1 MCKLRNRLSGTENAS
16 ERRSGAARAAS
27 GRRRPDGTGLPRR
40 FARAHTAGI
49 AENGVRN
56 RYNHAFRAPVT
67 CYRANYRLPGAFRR
81 PALSANRKHSMFIQR
96 LSTYARRIALIAL
109 LQFAAIATASA
120 FPAAASAPGASGT
133 DASVPAISLNDA
145 VAQLKQMQ
153 AEQDRI
159 KQQTS
164 TASNSKELDALGDA
178 TQELST
184 DVAKLQSELVPQ
196 RAQVQ
201 AQLDVLGP
209 APAEGAAPETPA
221 VAKQRATLTARKTQL
236 DAALKQAA
244 DQKTNLA
251 NLTEQFAKLHRGL
264 LKNQLAFRSGGI
276 FSAQFWL
283 PLFHLPPDDVQRLED
298 FNDELRDM
306 LRSSWVPGQ
315 RPITALLLI
324 ASFAMWLGGRRLIE
338 RGLAWICLNRLPP
351 TRLRRSALALSTA
364 LSTFLATAFAVQI
377 LYLAVARHYE
387 LTPALTDLWD
397 QFAKLAATCALIAG
411 LGRALLCTK
420 HPSWRLPAL
429 ADPVALAMKPF
440 PGILAALLLMSGTL
454 ESINRIVDTSLSVT
468 LFGRGIVSLV
478 VALTVGA
485 SLLRSNRARSVLAAA
500 GEAPEQRST
509 LAGLIHA
516 GVTLAIV
523 VSLIAL
529 LIGYV
534 TVARF
539 ITYELVWFEI
549 VLCATYILIQLTRDA
564 SESLF
569 SASLSTG
576 QQIKNLFA
584 LEDRHLD
591 QARTVLSGFGTSLLM
606 LIAAIALLTGGFGTT
621 PGDLLDSAVAMI
633 GSQRLQSL
641 NIMPDRILNA
651 VIGFAIGFYL
661 LRSLRRWLDGE
672 FMPALGMDTG
682 MRVSLITL
690 FTNVGYVLL
699 VLMTLGLLG
708 VRWNNLAWIV
718 SALSVGIG
726 FGLQEIV
733 KNFVSGL
740 ILLTERP
747 VKVGDM
753 ISIAGVEGDIRRI
766 NVRATEIQLSD
777 RSTVIVP
784 NSQLISQNLR
794 NVTMGNSTQGVA
806 TLVLTFPLNTD
817 PEQVRDLLLDAYR
830 THEAILEKPAP
841 SVTFS
846 QLAPDGITLSV
857 TGYVSSPRIA
867 SSTKSDLLFEILK
880 QLRAAGITLSSPQ
893 MLVVQNMPAVEK

>member
-1 MCKLRNRLSGTENAS
+1 MS
-16 ERRSGAARAAS
+16 
-27 GRRRPDGTGLPRR
+27 
-40 FARAHTAGI
+40 
-49 AENGVRN
+49 
-56 RYNHAFRAPVT
+56 
-67 CYRANYRLPGAFRR
+67 
-81 PALSANRKHSMFIQR
+81 IQR

-120 FPAAASAPGASGT
+120 FPAAASAPVASGVG
-133 DASVPAISLNDA
+133 AAAPAISLPDA
-145 VAQLKQMQ
+145 IAQLKQMQ
-153 AEQDRI
+153 AELDRI

-164 TASNSKELDALGDA
+164 TASNSKELDALDDSA
-178 TQELST
+178 QELST
-184 DVAKLQSELVPQ
+184 DVAKLQSDLTPQ

-209 APAEGAAPETPA
+209 APAEGAAPEAPA
-221 VAKQRATLTARKTQL
+221 VAKQRAALDARKTQI

-244 DQKTNLA
+244 DQKTSLT
-251 NLTEQFAKLHRGL
+251 NLTEQFAKLHRSL
-264 LKNQLAFRSGGI
+264 LKNQLAFRSGSI

-283 PLFHLPPDDVQRLED
+283 PLFHLSPDDRQRLED
-298 FNDELRDM
+298 FDDELFDM

-315 RPITALLLI
+315 RAITTVLLI
-324 ASFAMWLGGRRLIE
+324 AAFAAWLGGRRLIE
-338 RGLAWICLNRLPP
+338 RGLAWIALNRLPP

-364 LSTFLATAFAVQI
+364 LSTFLATAIAIQI

-387 LTPALTDLWD
+387 LTPSLTDLWD

-440 PGILAALLLMSGTL
+440 PSILAGLLLVSGTL

-485 SLLRSNRARSVLAAA
+485 SLLRANRARSALAAA

-523 VSLIAL
+523 ASLIAL
-529 LIGYV
+529 LIGYI

-569 SASLSTG
+569 SSSLSTG
-576 QQIKNLFA
+576 QQIKHLFA

-606 LIAAIALLTGGFGTT
+606 LIAAIALVTGGFGTT

-753 ISIAGVEGDIRRI
+753 VSIAGVEGDIRRI

-784 NSQLISQNLR
+784 NSQLISQNVR

-830 THEAILEKPAP
+830 EHQAILDKPAP

-867 SSTKSDLLFEILK
+867 SSTKSDLLFQILK

-893 MLVVQNMPAVEK
+893 MLVVQNMPTEEK

>member
-1 MCKLRNRLSGTENAS
+1 MS
-16 ERRSGAARAAS
+16 
-27 GRRRPDGTGLPRR
+27 
-40 FARAHTAGI
+40 
-49 AENGVRN
+49 
-56 RYNHAFRAPVT
+56 
-67 CYRANYRLPGAFRR
+67 
-81 PALSANRKHSMFIQR
+81 IQR

-120 FPAAASAPGASGT
+120 FPAAASAPVASGVG
-133 DASVPAISLNDA
+133 AAAPAISLPDA
-145 VAQLKQMQ
+145 IAQLKQMQ
-153 AEQDRI
+153 AELDRI

-164 TASNSKELDALGDA
+164 TASNSKELDALDDSA
-178 TQELST
+178 QELST
-184 DVAKLQSELVPQ
+184 DVAKLQSDLTPQ

-209 APAEGAAPETPA
+209 APAEGAAPEAPA
-221 VAKQRATLTARKTQL
+221 VAKQRAALDARKTQI

-244 DQKTNLA
+244 DQKTSLA
-251 NLTEQFAKLHRGL
+251 NLTEQFAKLHRSL
-264 LKNQLAFRSGGI
+264 LKNQLAFRSGSI

-283 PLFHLPPDDVQRLED
+283 PLFHLSPDDRQRLED
-298 FNDELRDM
+298 FDDELFDM

-315 RPITALLLI
+315 RAITTVLLI
-324 ASFAMWLGGRRLIE
+324 AAFAAWLGGRRLIE
-338 RGLAWICLNRLPP
+338 RGLAWIALNRLPP

-364 LSTFLATAFAVQI
+364 LSTFLATAIAIQI

-387 LTPALTDLWD
+387 LTPSLTDLWD

-440 PGILAALLLMSGTL
+440 PSILAGLLLVSGTL

-485 SLLRSNRARSVLAAA
+485 SLLRANRARSALAAA

-523 VSLIAL
+523 ASLIAL
-529 LIGYV
+529 LIGYI

-569 SASLSTG
+569 SSSLSTG
-576 QQIKNLFA
+576 QQIKHLFA

-606 LIAAIALLTGGFGTT
+606 LIAAIALVTGGFGTT

-753 ISIAGVEGDIRRI
+753 VSIAGVEGDIRRI

-784 NSQLISQNLR
+784 NSQLISQNVR

-830 THEAILEKPAP
+830 EHPAILDKPAP

-867 SSTKSDLLFEILK
+867 SSTKSDLLFQILK

-893 MLVVQNMPAVEK
+893 MLVVQNMPANEK

>member
-1 MCKLRNRLSGTENAS
+1 MS
-16 ERRSGAARAAS
+16 
-27 GRRRPDGTGLPRR
+27 
-40 FARAHTAGI
+40 
-49 AENGVRN
+49 
-56 RYNHAFRAPVT
+56 
-67 CYRANYRLPGAFRR
+67 
-81 PALSANRKHSMFIQR
+81 IQR

-120 FPAAASAPGASGT
+120 FPAAASAPVASGVG
-133 DASVPAISLNDA
+133 AAAPAISLPDA
-145 VAQLKQMQ
+145 IAQLKQMQ
-153 AEQDRI
+153 AELDRI

-164 TASNSKELDALGDA
+164 TASNSKELDALDDSA
-178 TQELST
+178 QELST
-184 DVAKLQSELVPQ
+184 DVAKLQSDLTPQ

-209 APAEGAAPETPA
+209 APAEGAAPEAPA
-221 VAKQRATLTARKTQL
+221 VAKQRAALDARKTQI

-244 DQKTNLA
+244 DQKTSLA
-251 NLTEQFAKLHRGL
+251 NLTEQFAKLHRSL
-264 LKNQLAFRSGGI
+264 LKNQLAFRSGSI

-283 PLFHLPPDDVQRLED
+283 PLFHLSPDDRQRLED
-298 FNDELRDM
+298 FDDELFDM

-315 RPITALLLI
+315 RAITTVLLI
-324 ASFAMWLGGRRLIE
+324 AAFAAWLGGRRLIE
-338 RGLAWICLNRLPP
+338 RGLAWIALNRLPP

-364 LSTFLATAFAVQI
+364 LSTFLATAIAIQI

-387 LTPALTDLWD
+387 LTPSLTDLWD

-440 PGILAALLLMSGTL
+440 PSILAGLLLVSGTL

-485 SLLRSNRARSVLAAA
+485 SLLRANRARSALAAA

-523 VSLIAL
+523 ASLIAL
-529 LIGYV
+529 LIGYI

-569 SASLSTG
+569 SSSLSTG
-576 QQIKNLFA
+576 QQIKHLFA

-606 LIAAIALLTGGFGTT
+606 LIAAIALVTGGFGTT

-651 VIGFAIGFYL
+651 VIGFAIGLYL

-753 ISIAGVEGDIRRI
+753 VSIAGVEGDIRRI

-784 NSQLISQNLR
+784 NSQLISQNVR

-830 THEAILEKPAP
+830 EHPAILDKPAP

-893 MLVVQNMPAVEK
+893 MLVVQNMPANDGPTPHES

>member
-1 MCKLRNRLSGTENAS
+1 MS
-16 ERRSGAARAAS
+16 
-27 GRRRPDGTGLPRR
+27 
-40 FARAHTAGI
+40 
-49 AENGVRN
+49 
-56 RYNHAFRAPVT
+56 
-67 CYRANYRLPGAFRR
+67 
-81 PALSANRKHSMFIQR
+81 IQR
-96 LSTYARRIALIAL
+96 LSTYARRIALFAL
-109 LQFAAIATASA
+109 LQFAALATASA
-120 FPAAASAPGASGT
+120 FPGAASAPSASGVG
-133 DASVPAISLNDA
+133 VPVPTISLSDA

-153 AEQDRI
+153 VQQDRI

-164 TASNSKELDALGDA
+164 NATNSKELDGLGEA
-178 TQELST
+178 TQELSA
-184 DVAKLQSELVPQ
+184 DVEKLQSELAPQ
-196 RAQVQ
+196 RTQIQ

-209 APAEGAAPETPA
+209 PPAPGASPETPA
-221 VAKQRATLTARKTQL
+221 VAQQRATLNARKMQIE
-236 DAALKQAA
+236 AALKQAA
-244 DQKTNLA
+244 DQKANLA
-251 NLTEQFAKLHRGL
+251 NLNDQFAKLHRSL
-264 LKNQLAFRSGGI
+264 LRNQLAFRSGSI
-276 FSAQFWL
+276 FGAQFWL
-283 PLFHLPPDDVQRLED
+283 PLFHLSPDDVQRLED

-306 LRSSWVPGQ
+306 LRSSWTPGQ
-315 RPITALLLI
+315 RAITTLLLI
-324 ASFAMWLGGRRLIE
+324 AALAVWLGGRRLLE
-338 RGLAWICLNRLPP
+338 RGLAWFCLNRLPP
-351 TRLRRSALALSTA
+351 TRLRRSALALATAFST
-364 LSTFLATAFAVQI
+364 LLATAVAVQV
-377 LYLAVARHYE
+377 LYLALARHYE
-387 LTPALTDLWD
+387 LTPSMSDLWD
-397 QFAKLAATCALIAG
+397 QFAKLAVTCALIAG

-429 ADPVALAMKPF
+429 ADPVALAMRPF
-440 PGILAALLLMSGTL
+440 PGVLAALLLMSGTL

-485 SLLRSNRARSVLAAA
+485 SILRANRVRTALAAS
-500 GEAPEQRST
+500 GEAPEERST

-523 VSLIAL
+523 VSLVAL
-529 LIGYV
+529 LIGYI

-549 VLCATYILIQLTRDA
+549 VLCSVYILTQLTRDA

-569 SASLSTG
+569 SANLSSG
-576 QQIKNLFA
+576 KQIKHLFA
-584 LEDRHLD
+584 LDDRHLE
-591 QARTVLSGFGTSLLM
+591 QAHTVVSGLGTSLLM
-606 LIAAIALLTGGFGTT
+606 LVAAIALLTGGFGTT
-621 PGDLLDSAVAMI
+621 PSDLLDSAIAMI
-633 GSQRLQSL
+633 GGQRLQSL

-661 LRSLRRWLDGE
+661 LRSVRRWLDNE
-672 FMPALGMDTG
+672 FMPALGMDAG
-682 MRVSLITL
+682 MRVSLVTL

-708 VRWNNLAWIV
+708 VRWSNLAWIV

-753 ISIAGVEGDIRRI
+753 VSIAGVEGDIRRI

-784 NSQLISQNLR
+784 NSQLISQNVR

-806 TLVLTFPLNTD
+806 TLMLTFPLNTD

-830 THEAILEKPAP
+830 EHPAILDKPAP

-857 TGYVSSPRIA
+857 TGYVASPRIA
-867 SSTKSDLLFEILK
+867 ASTKSDLLFEILK
-880 QLRAAGITLSSPQ
+880 QLRAAQITLSTPQ
-893 MLVVQNMPAVEK
+893 MLVVQNMPALEGAARQEPEPEANIRAHTGRSA

>member
-1 MCKLRNRLSGTENAS
+1 MSI
-16 ERRSGAARAAS
+16 
-27 GRRRPDGTGLPRR
+27 P
-40 FARAHTAGI
+40 
-49 AENGVRN
+49 
-56 RYNHAFRAPVT
+56 
-67 CYRANYRLPGAFRR
+67 
-81 PALSANRKHSMFIQR
+81 R

-109 LQFAAIATASA
+109 LQFAAIATAAA
-120 FPAAASAPGASGT
+120 FPAAASAPGASGVGVPVPT
-133 DASVPAISLNDA
+133 ISVNDA
-145 VAQLKQMQ
+145 LAQLKQMQ
-153 AEQDRI
+153 LQQDRI

-164 TASNSKELDALGDA
+164 TATNSKELDELGDA
-178 TQELST
+178 TQELSA
-184 DVAKLQSELVPQ
+184 DVDKLQSELAPQ
-196 RAQVQ
+196 RTQVQ

-209 APAEGAAPETPA
+209 APAPGASPETPA
-221 VAKQRATLTARKTQL
+221 VAQQRATLNARKTQI

-244 DQKTNLA
+244 DQKANLA
-251 NLTEQFAKLHRGL
+251 NLADQFAKLHRSL
-264 LKNQLAFRSGGI
+264 LRNQLAFRSGSI
-276 FSAQFWL
+276 FGAQFWL
-283 PLFHLPPDDVQRLED
+283 PLFHLAPEDVKRLD
-298 FNDELRDM
+298 AFDAELRDM
-306 LRSSWVPGQ
+306 LRSSWTPGQ
-315 RPITALLLI
+315 RAITSLLVL
-324 ASFAMWLGGRRLIE
+324 AAFAAWLGGRRVVE
-338 RGLAWICLNRLPP
+338 RGLAWVCLNRLPAS
-351 TRLRRSALALSTA
+351 RLRRSALALATA
-364 LSTFLATAFAVQI
+364 LSTLLATAVAVQI
-377 LYLAVARHYE
+377 LYLALARHYE
-387 LTPALTDLWD
+387 LTPAMSDLWD
-397 QFAKLAATCALIAG
+397 AFAKLAVTCALIAG
-411 LGRALLCTK
+411 LGRALLCTR

-429 ADPVALAMKPF
+429 ADSVALAMKPF
-440 PGILAALLLMSGTL
+440 PGVLAALLLVSGAL
-454 ESINRIVDTSLSVT
+454 ESINRIADTSLSVT
-468 LFGRGIVSLV
+468 LLGRGIVSLV

-485 SLLRSNRARSVLAAA
+485 SLLRANRVRSALAAA

-523 VSLIAL
+523 ASLGAL
-529 LIGYV
+529 LIGYI

-549 VLCATYILIQLTRDA
+549 VLCSVYILIQLTRDA

-569 SASLSTG
+569 SANLSTG
-576 QQIKNLFA
+576 KQIKHLFA
-584 LEDRHLD
+584 LDDRHLE
-591 QARTVLSGFGTSLLM
+591 QAHTVVSGLGTSLLM
-606 LIAAIALLTGGFGTT
+606 LVAAIALVTGGFGTT

-633 GSQRLQSL
+633 GGERLQRL
-641 NIMPDRILNA
+641 NIMPDRIMNA

-661 LRSLRRWLDGE
+661 LRSVRRWLDNE
-672 FMPALGMDTG
+672 FMPALGMDAG
-682 MRVSLITL
+682 MRVSLVTL

-708 VRWNNLAWIV
+708 VKWSNLAWIV

-753 ISIAGVEGDIRRI
+753 VSIAGVEGDIRRI

-784 NSQLISQNLR
+784 NSQLISQNVR

-806 TLVLTFPLNTD
+806 TLMLTFPLNTD

-830 THEAILEKPAP
+830 EHPAILDKPAP

-846 QLAPDGITLSV
+846 QLTADGITLSV
-857 TGYVSSPRIA
+857 TGYVASPRIA

-880 QLRAAGITLSSPQ
+880 QLRAAKITLSTPQ
-893 MLVVQNMPAVEK
+893 VLVVQNMPTSDGAAPHE

>member
-1 MCKLRNRLSGTENAS
+1 
-16 ERRSGAARAAS
+16 
-27 GRRRPDGTGLPRR
+27 
-40 FARAHTAGI
+40 
-49 AENGVRN
+49 
-56 RYNHAFRAPVT
+56 
-67 CYRANYRLPGAFRR
+67 
-81 PALSANRKHSMFIQR
+81 MF
-96 LSTYARRIALIAL
+96 AL
-109 LQFAAIATASA
+109 LQFAALATASA
-120 FPAAASAPGASGT
+120 FPGAASAPSASGVG
-133 DASVPAISLNDA
+133 VPVPTISLSDA

-153 AEQDRI
+153 VQQDRI

-164 TASNSKELDALGDA
+164 NATNSKELDGLGEA
-178 TQELST
+178 TQELSA
-184 DVAKLQSELVPQ
+184 DVEKLQSELAPQ
-196 RAQVQ
+196 RTQIQ

-209 APAEGAAPETPA
+209 PPAPGASPETPA
-221 VAKQRATLTARKTQL
+221 VAQQRATLNARKTQIE
-236 DAALKQAA
+236 AALKQAA
-244 DQKTNLA
+244 DQKANLA
-251 NLTEQFAKLHRGL
+251 NLNDQFAKLHRSL
-264 LKNQLAFRSGGI
+264 LRNQLAFRSGSI
-276 FSAQFWL
+276 FGAQFWL
-283 PLFHLPPDDVQRLED
+283 PLFHLSPDDVQRLDD

-306 LRSSWVPGQ
+306 LRSSWTPGQ
-315 RPITALLLI
+315 RAITTLLLI
-324 ASFAMWLGGRRLIE
+324 AALAVWLGGRRLVE
-338 RGLAWICLNRLPP
+338 RGLAWFCLNRLPP
-351 TRLRRSALALSTA
+351 TRLRRSALALATAFST
-364 LSTFLATAFAVQI
+364 LLATAVAVQV
-377 LYLAVARHYE
+377 LYLALARHYE
-387 LTPALTDLWD
+387 LTPSMSDLWD
-397 QFAKLAATCALIAG
+397 QFAKLAVTCALIAG

-429 ADPVALAMKPF
+429 ADPVALAMRPF
-440 PGILAALLLMSGTL
+440 PGVLAALLLMSGTL

-468 LFGRGIVSLV
+468 LLGRGIVSLV

-485 SLLRSNRARSVLAAA
+485 SILRANRVRTALAAS
-500 GEAPEQRST
+500 GEAPEERST

-523 VSLIAL
+523 VSLVAL
-529 LIGYV
+529 LIGYI

-549 VLCATYILIQLTRDA
+549 VLCSVYILTQLTRDA

-569 SASLSTG
+569 SANLSSG
-576 QQIKNLFA
+576 KQIKHLFA
-584 LEDRHLD
+584 LDDRHLE
-591 QARTVLSGFGTSLLM
+591 QAHTVVSGLGTSLLM
-606 LIAAIALLTGGFGTT
+606 LVAAIALVTGGFGTT
-621 PGDLLDSAVAMI
+621 PSDLLDSAIAMI
-633 GSQRLQSL
+633 GGQRLQSL

-661 LRSLRRWLDGE
+661 LRSVRRWLDNE
-672 FMPALGMDTG
+672 FMPALGMDAG
-682 MRVSLITL
+682 MRVSLVTL

-708 VRWNNLAWIV
+708 VRWSNLAWIV

-753 ISIAGVEGDIRRI
+753 VSIAGVEGDIRRI

-784 NSQLISQNLR
+784 NSQLISQNVR

-806 TLVLTFPLNTD
+806 TLTLTFPLNTD
-817 PEQVRDLLLDAYR
+817 PVQVRDLLLDAYR
-830 THEAILEKPAP
+830 EHPAILDKPAP

-857 TGYVSSPRIA
+857 TGYVASPRIA
-867 SSTKSDLLFEILK
+867 ASTKSDLLFEILK
-880 QLRAAGITLSSPQ
+880 QLRAAQITLSTPQ
-893 MLVVQNMPAVEK
+893 MLVVQNMPALESATQQEPEANPRLHAGRSS

>member
-1 MCKLRNRLSGTENAS
+1 MS
-16 ERRSGAARAAS
+16 
-27 GRRRPDGTGLPRR
+27 
-40 FARAHTAGI
+40 
-49 AENGVRN
+49 
-56 RYNHAFRAPVT
+56 
-67 CYRANYRLPGAFRR
+67 
-81 PALSANRKHSMFIQR
+81 IQR

-120 FPAAASAPGASGT
+120 FPAAASAPVASGVG
-133 DASVPAISLNDA
+133 AAAPAISLPDA
-145 VAQLKQMQ
+145 IAQLKQMQ
-153 AEQDRI
+153 AELDRI

-164 TASNSKELDALGDA
+164 TASNSKELDALDDSA
-178 TQELST
+178 QELST
-184 DVAKLQSELVPQ
+184 DVAKLQSDLTPQ

-209 APAEGAAPETPA
+209 APAEGAAPEAPA
-221 VAKQRATLTARKTQL
+221 VAKQRAALDARKTQI

-244 DQKTNLA
+244 DQKTSLT
-251 NLTEQFAKLHRGL
+251 NLTEQFAKLHRSL
-264 LKNQLAFRSGGI
+264 LKNQLAFRSGSI

-283 PLFHLPPDDVQRLED
+283 PLFHLSPDDRQRLED
-298 FNDELRDM
+298 FDDELFDM

-315 RPITALLLI
+315 RAITTVLLI
-324 ASFAMWLGGRRLIE
+324 AAFAAWLGGRRLIE
-338 RGLAWICLNRLPP
+338 RGLAWIALNRLPP

-364 LSTFLATAFAVQI
+364 LSTFLATAIAIQI

-387 LTPALTDLWD
+387 LTPSLTDLWD

-440 PGILAALLLMSGTL
+440 LSILAGLLLVSGTL

-485 SLLRSNRARSVLAAA
+485 SLLRANRARSALAAA

-523 VSLIAL
+523 ASLIAL
-529 LIGYV
+529 LIGYI

-569 SASLSTG
+569 SSSLSTG
-576 QQIKNLFA
+576 QQIKHLFA

-606 LIAAIALLTGGFGTT
+606 LIAAIALVTGGFGTT

-753 ISIAGVEGDIRRI
+753 VSIAGVEGDIRRI

-784 NSQLISQNLR
+784 NSQLISQNVR

-830 THEAILEKPAP
+830 EHPAILDKPAP

-893 MLVVQNMPAVEK
+893 MLVVQNMPANDGPTPHES

>member
-1 MCKLRNRLSGTENAS
+1 
-16 ERRSGAARAAS
+16 
-27 GRRRPDGTGLPRR
+27 
-40 FARAHTAGI
+40 
-49 AENGVRN
+49 
-56 RYNHAFRAPVT
+56 
-67 CYRANYRLPGAFRR
+67 
-81 PALSANRKHSMFIQR
+81 MFIQR
-96 LSTYARRIALIAL
+96 LSTCARRIVLFAL
-109 LQFAAIATASA
+109 LQFAAIATVSA
-120 FPAAASAPGASGT
+120 FPVAASAPTASG
-133 DASVPAISLNDA
+133 VPVPTISLNDA
-145 VAQLKQMQ
+145 IAQLKQMQ
-153 AEQDRI
+153 VQQDRI

-164 TASNSKELDALGDA
+164 NASNSKELDGLDDA
-178 TQELST
+178 TQELSA
-184 DVAKLQSELVPQ
+184 DVEKLHGELAPQ
-196 RAQVQ
+196 RTQIQ

-209 APAEGAAPETPA
+209 PPAPGASPETPA
-221 VAKQRATLTARKTQL
+221 VAQQRATLNARKAQIE
-236 DAALKQAA
+236 AALKQTA
-244 DQKTNLA
+244 DQKANLA
-251 NLTEQFAKLHRGL
+251 NLNDQFAKLHRSL
-264 LKNQLAFRSGGI
+264 LRNQLAFRSGSIVG
-276 FSAQFWL
+276 AQFWL
-283 PLFHLPPDDVQRLED
+283 PLFHLAPDDVQRLQD
-298 FNDELRDM
+298 FNDELHDM
-306 LRSSWVPGQ
+306 LRSSWTPGQ
-315 RPITALLLI
+315 RTLTTLLLI
-324 ASFAMWLGGRRLIE
+324 AALAVWLGGRRVVE

-364 LSTFLATAFAVQI
+364 LSTLLATAVAVQV
-377 LYLAVARHYE
+377 LYLALARHYE
-387 LTPALTDLWD
+387 LTPSMTDLWD
-397 QFAKLAATCALIAG
+397 QFAKLAVTCALIAG

-420 HPSWRLPAL
+420 QPSWRLPAL

-440 PGILAALLLMSGTL
+440 PGVLAALLLMSGTL

-478 VALTVGA
+478 VTLTVGA
-485 SLLRSNRARSVLAAA
+485 SLLRANRVRSALAAS
-500 GEAPEQRST
+500 GEAPEDRST

-523 VSLIAL
+523 TSLVAL
-529 LIGYV
+529 LIGYI

-549 VLCATYILIQLTRDA
+549 VLCSVYILTQLTRDA

-569 SASLSTG
+569 SASLSSG
-576 QQIKNLFA
+576 KQIKNLFA
-584 LEDRHLD
+584 LDDRHLD
-591 QARTVLSGFGTSLLM
+591 QAHTVVSGLGTSLLM
-606 LIAAIALLTGGFGTT
+606 LVAAIALLTGGFGTT
-621 PGDLLDSAVAMI
+621 PSDLLDSAVAMI
-633 GSQRLQSL
+633 GGQRLQSL
-641 NIMPDRILNA
+641 NIMPDRIMNA

-661 LRSLRRWLDGE
+661 LRSVRRWLDNE
-672 FMPALGMDTG
+672 FMPALGMDAG
-682 MRVSLITL
+682 MRVSLVTL

-753 ISIAGVEGDIRRI
+753 ISISGVEGDIRRI

-806 TLVLTFPLNTD
+806 TLMLTFPLNTD

-830 THEAILEKPAP
+830 EHPAILDKPAP

-846 QLAPDGITLSV
+846 QLTPDGITLSV
-857 TGYVSSPRIA
+857 TGYVASPRIA

-880 QLRAAGITLSSPQ
+880 QLRAAQITLSSPQ
-893 MLVVQNMPAVEK
+893 MLVVQNMPAVDA

>member
-1 MCKLRNRLSGTENAS
+1 MS
-16 ERRSGAARAAS
+16 
-27 GRRRPDGTGLPRR
+27 
-40 FARAHTAGI
+40 
-49 AENGVRN
+49 
-56 RYNHAFRAPVT
+56 
-67 CYRANYRLPGAFRR
+67 
-81 PALSANRKHSMFIQR
+81 IQR
-96 LSTYARRIALIAL
+96 LSTYARRIALFAL

-120 FPAAASAPGASGT
+120 FPTAASAPGASGVG
-133 DASVPAISLNDA
+133 APVPGISLGEA

-153 AEQDRI
+153 VQQDRI

-164 TASNSKELDALGDA
+164 NATNSKELDELAEA
-178 TQELST
+178 TQELSA
-184 DVAKLQSELVPQ
+184 DVDKLQSQLAPQ
-196 RAQVQ
+196 RTQVQ

-209 APAEGAAPETPA
+209 PPAPGASPETPA
-221 VAKQRATLTARKTQL
+221 VEQQRATLNARKAQI

-251 NLTEQFAKLHRGL
+251 NLNDQFSKLHRSL
-264 LKNQLAFRSGGI
+264 LKNQLAFRSGSI
-276 FSAQFWL
+276 FGAQFWM
-283 PLFHLPPDDVQRLED
+283 PLFHLSPDDVQRLDD

-306 LRSSWVPGQ
+306 LRSSWTPGQ
-315 RPITALLLI
+315 RALTTLLMI
-324 ASFAMWLGGRRLIE
+324 AAFAVWLGGRRIVE
-338 RGLAWICLNRLPP
+338 RGLAWFCLNRLPP
-351 TRLRRSALALSTA
+351 TRLRRSALALATAFST
-364 LSTFLATAFAVQI
+364 LLATAVAVQI
-377 LYLAVARHYE
+377 LYLALARHAE
-387 LTPALTDLWD
+387 LTSSMTDLWD
-397 QFAKLAATCALIAG
+397 QFAKLAVTCALIAG

-440 PGILAALLLMSGTL
+440 PGVLAALLLMSGTL

-485 SLLRSNRARSVLAAA
+485 SILRANRVRSALAAS
-500 GEAPEQRST
+500 GESPEDRST

-523 VSLIAL
+523 VSLGAL
-529 LIGYV
+529 LIGYI

-549 VLCATYILIQLTRDA
+549 VLCSVYIMTQLTRDA

-569 SASLSTG
+569 SANLSTG
-576 QQIKNLFA
+576 KQIKHLFA
-584 LEDRHLD
+584 LDDRHLD
-591 QARTVLSGFGTSLLM
+591 QAHTVVSGLGTSLLM
-606 LIAAIALLTGGFGTT
+606 LVAAIALLTGGFGTT
-621 PGDLLDSAVAMI
+621 PSDLLDSALAMI
-633 GSQRLQSL
+633 GGQRLQSL
-641 NIMPDRILNA
+641 NIMPDRIMNA

-661 LRSLRRWLDGE
+661 LRSVRRWLDGE
-672 FMPALGMDTG
+672 FMPALGMDAG

-708 VRWNNLAWIV
+708 VRWSNLAWIV

-753 ISIAGVEGDIRRI
+753 VSIAGVEGDIRRI

-784 NSQLISQNLR
+784 NSQLISQNVR

-806 TLVLTFPLNTD
+806 TLMLTFPLNTD

-830 THEAILEKPAP
+830 EHPAILEKPAP

-857 TGYVSSPRIA
+857 TGYVASPRIA

-880 QLRAAGITLSSPQ
+880 QLRAAQITLSTPQ
-893 MLVVQNMPAVEK
+893 MLVVQNMPASDGATRHE

>member
-1 MCKLRNRLSGTENAS
+1 MS
-16 ERRSGAARAAS
+16 
-27 GRRRPDGTGLPRR
+27 
-40 FARAHTAGI
+40 
-49 AENGVRN
+49 
-56 RYNHAFRAPVT
+56 
-67 CYRANYRLPGAFRR
+67 
-81 PALSANRKHSMFIQR
+81 IQR
-96 LSTYARRIALIAL
+96 LSTYARRIALFAL
-109 LQFAAIATASA
+109 LQFAALATASA
-120 FPAAASAPGASGT
+120 FPGAASAPSASGVG
-133 DASVPAISLNDA
+133 VPVPTISLSDA

-153 AEQDRI
+153 VQQDRI

-164 TASNSKELDALGDA
+164 NATNSKELDGLGEA
-178 TQELST
+178 TQELSA
-184 DVAKLQSELVPQ
+184 DVEKLQSELAPQ
-196 RAQVQ
+196 RTQIQ

-209 APAEGAAPETPA
+209 PPAPGASPETPA
-221 VAKQRATLTARKTQL
+221 VAQQRATLNARKMQIE
-236 DAALKQAA
+236 AALKQAA
-244 DQKTNLA
+244 DQKANLA
-251 NLTEQFAKLHRGL
+251 NLNDQFAKLHRSL
-264 LKNQLAFRSGGI
+264 LRNQLAFRSGSI
-276 FSAQFWL
+276 FGAQFWL
-283 PLFHLPPDDVQRLED
+283 PLFHLSPDDVQRLED

-306 LRSSWVPGQ
+306 LRSSWTPGQ
-315 RPITALLLI
+315 RAITTLLLI
-324 ASFAMWLGGRRLIE
+324 AALAVWLGGRRLLE
-338 RGLAWICLNRLPP
+338 RGLAWFCLNRLPP
-351 TRLRRSALALSTA
+351 TRLRRSALALATAFST
-364 LSTFLATAFAVQI
+364 LLATAVAVQV
-377 LYLAVARHYE
+377 LYLALARHYE
-387 LTPALTDLWD
+387 LTPSMSDLWD
-397 QFAKLAATCALIAG
+397 QFAKLAVTCALIAG

-429 ADPVALAMKPF
+429 ADPVALAMRPF
-440 PGILAALLLMSGTL
+440 PGVLAALLLMSGTL

-485 SLLRSNRARSVLAAA
+485 SILRANRVRTALAAS
-500 GEAPEQRST
+500 GEAPEERST

-523 VSLIAL
+523 VSLVAL
-529 LIGYV
+529 LIGYI

-549 VLCATYILIQLTRDA
+549 VLCSVYILTQLTRDA

-569 SASLSTG
+569 SANLSSG
-576 QQIKNLFA
+576 KQIKHLFA
-584 LEDRHLD
+584 LDDRHLE
-591 QARTVLSGFGTSLLM
+591 QAHTVVSGLGTSLLM
-606 LIAAIALLTGGFGTT
+606 LVAAIALVTGGFGTT
-621 PGDLLDSAVAMI
+621 PSDLLDSAIAMI
-633 GSQRLQSL
+633 GGQRLQSL

-661 LRSLRRWLDGE
+661 LRSVRRWLDNE
-672 FMPALGMDTG
+672 FMPALGMDAG
-682 MRVSLITL
+682 MRVSLVTL

-708 VRWNNLAWIV
+708 VRWSNLAWIV

-753 ISIAGVEGDIRRI
+753 VSIAGVEGDIRRI

-784 NSQLISQNLR
+784 NSQLISQNVR

-806 TLVLTFPLNTD
+806 TLMLTFPLNTD

-830 THEAILEKPAP
+830 EHPAILDKPAP

-857 TGYVSSPRIA
+857 TGYVASPRIA
-867 SSTKSDLLFEILK
+867 ASTKSDLLFEILK
-880 QLRAAGITLSSPQ
+880 QLRAAQITLSTPQ
-893 MLVVQNMPAVEK
+893 MLVVQNMPALEGATRQEPEPEANIRAHTGRSA

>member
-1 MCKLRNRLSGTENAS
+1 MS
-16 ERRSGAARAAS
+16 
-27 GRRRPDGTGLPRR
+27 
-40 FARAHTAGI
+40 
-49 AENGVRN
+49 
-56 RYNHAFRAPVT
+56 
-67 CYRANYRLPGAFRR
+67 
-81 PALSANRKHSMFIQR
+81 IQR

-120 FPAAASAPGASGT
+120 FPAAASAPVASGVG
-133 DASVPAISLNDA
+133 AAAPAISLPDA
-145 VAQLKQMQ
+145 IAQLKQMQ
-153 AEQDRI
+153 AELDRI

-164 TASNSKELDALGDA
+164 TASNSKELDALDDSA
-178 TQELST
+178 QELST
-184 DVAKLQSELVPQ
+184 DVAKLQSDLTPQ

-209 APAEGAAPETPA
+209 APAEGAAPEAPA
-221 VAKQRATLTARKTQL
+221 VAKQRAALDARKTQI

-244 DQKTNLA
+244 DQKTSLT
-251 NLTEQFAKLHRGL
+251 NLTEQFAKLHRSL
-264 LKNQLAFRSGGI
+264 LKNQLAFRSGSI

-283 PLFHLPPDDVQRLED
+283 PLFHLSPDDRQRLED
-298 FNDELRDM
+298 FDDELFDM
-306 LRSSWVPGQ
+306 LRSSWAPGQ
-315 RPITALLLI
+315 RAITTVLLI
-324 ASFAMWLGGRRLIE
+324 AAFAAWLGGRRLIE
-338 RGLAWICLNRLPP
+338 RGLAWIALNRLPP

-364 LSTFLATAFAVQI
+364 LSTFLATAIAIQI

-387 LTPALTDLWD
+387 LTPSLTDLWD

-440 PGILAALLLMSGTL
+440 PSILAGLLLVSGTL

-485 SLLRSNRARSVLAAA
+485 SLLRANRARSALAAA

-523 VSLIAL
+523 ASLIAL
-529 LIGYV
+529 LIGYI

-569 SASLSTG
+569 SSSLSTG
-576 QQIKNLFA
+576 QQIKHLFA

-606 LIAAIALLTGGFGTT
+606 LIAAIALVTGGFGTT

-651 VIGFAIGFYL
+651 VIGFAIGLYL

-753 ISIAGVEGDIRRI
+753 VSIAGVEGDIRRI

-784 NSQLISQNLR
+784 NSQLISQNVR

-830 THEAILEKPAP
+830 EHPAILDKPAP

-893 MLVVQNMPAVEK
+893 MLVVQNMPTEEK

>member
-1 MCKLRNRLSGTENAS
+1 MS
-16 ERRSGAARAAS
+16 
-27 GRRRPDGTGLPRR
+27 
-40 FARAHTAGI
+40 
-49 AENGVRN
+49 
-56 RYNHAFRAPVT
+56 
-67 CYRANYRLPGAFRR
+67 
-81 PALSANRKHSMFIQR
+81 IQR
-96 LSTYARRIALIAL
+96 LSTYARRIALFAL
-109 LQFAAIATASA
+109 LQFAALATASA
-120 FPAAASAPGASGT
+120 FPGAASAPSASGVG
-133 DASVPAISLNDA
+133 VPVPTISLSDA

-153 AEQDRI
+153 VQQDRI

-164 TASNSKELDALGDA
+164 NATNSKELDGLGEA
-178 TQELST
+178 TQELSA
-184 DVAKLQSELVPQ
+184 DVEKLQSELAPQ
-196 RAQVQ
+196 RTQIQ

-209 APAEGAAPETPA
+209 PPAPGASPETPA
-221 VAKQRATLTARKTQL
+221 VAQQRATLNARKTQIE
-236 DAALKQAA
+236 AALKQAA
-244 DQKTNLA
+244 DQKANLA
-251 NLTEQFAKLHRGL
+251 NLNDQFAKLHRSL
-264 LKNQLAFRSGGI
+264 LRNQLAFRSGSI
-276 FSAQFWL
+276 FGAQFWL
-283 PLFHLPPDDVQRLED
+283 PLFHLSPDDVQRLED

-306 LRSSWVPGQ
+306 LRSSWTPGQ
-315 RPITALLLI
+315 RAITTLLLI
-324 ASFAMWLGGRRLIE
+324 AALAVWLGGRRLVE
-338 RGLAWICLNRLPP
+338 RGLAWFCLNRLPP
-351 TRLRRSALALSTA
+351 TRLRRSALALATAFST
-364 LSTFLATAFAVQI
+364 LLATAVAVQV
-377 LYLAVARHYE
+377 LYLALARHYE
-387 LTPALTDLWD
+387 LTPSMSDLWD
-397 QFAKLAATCALIAG
+397 QFAKLAVTCALIAG

-429 ADPVALAMKPF
+429 ADPVALAMRPF
-440 PGILAALLLMSGTL
+440 PGVLAALLLMSGTL

-468 LFGRGIVSLV
+468 LLGRGIVSLV

-485 SLLRSNRARSVLAAA
+485 SILRANRVRTALAAS
-500 GEAPEQRST
+500 GEAPEERST

-523 VSLIAL
+523 VSLVAL
-529 LIGYV
+529 LIGYI

-549 VLCATYILIQLTRDA
+549 VLCSVYILTQLTRDA

-569 SASLSTG
+569 SANLSSG
-576 QQIKNLFA
+576 KQIKHLFA
-584 LEDRHLD
+584 LDDRHLE
-591 QARTVLSGFGTSLLM
+591 QAHTVVSGLGTSLLM
-606 LIAAIALLTGGFGTT
+606 LVAAIALVTGGFGTT
-621 PGDLLDSAVAMI
+621 PSDLLDSAIAMI
-633 GSQRLQSL
+633 GGQRLQSL

-661 LRSLRRWLDGE
+661 LRSVRRWLDSE
-672 FMPALGMDTG
+672 FMPALGMDAG
-682 MRVSLITL
+682 MRVSLVTL

-708 VRWNNLAWIV
+708 VRWSNLAWIV

-753 ISIAGVEGDIRRI
+753 VSIAGVEGDIRRI

-784 NSQLISQNLR
+784 NSQLISQNVR

-806 TLVLTFPLNTD
+806 TLMLTFPLNTD

-830 THEAILEKPAP
+830 EHPAILDKPAP

-857 TGYVSSPRIA
+857 TGYVASPRIA
-867 SSTKSDLLFEILK
+867 ASTKSDLLFEILK
-880 QLRAAGITLSSPQ
+880 QLRAAQITLSTPQ
-893 MLVVQNMPAVEK
+893 MLVVQNMPALEK

>member
-1 MCKLRNRLSGTENAS
+1 MS
-16 ERRSGAARAAS
+16 
-27 GRRRPDGTGLPRR
+27 
-40 FARAHTAGI
+40 
-49 AENGVRN
+49 
-56 RYNHAFRAPVT
+56 
-67 CYRANYRLPGAFRR
+67 
-81 PALSANRKHSMFIQR
+81 IQR

-120 FPAAASAPGASGT
+120 FPAAAAA
-133 DASVPAISLNDA
+133 PAISLPDA
-145 VAQLKQMQ
+145 IAQLKQMQ
-153 AEQDRI
+153 AELDRI

-164 TASNSKELDALGDA
+164 TASNSKELDALDDSA
-178 TQELST
+178 QELST
-184 DVAKLQSELVPQ
+184 DVAKLQSDLTPQ

-209 APAEGAAPETPA
+209 APAEGAAPEAPA
-221 VAKQRATLTARKTQL
+221 VAKQRAALDARKTQI

-244 DQKTNLA
+244 DQKTSLT
-251 NLTEQFAKLHRGL
+251 NLTEQFAKLHRSL
-264 LKNQLAFRSGGI
+264 LKNQLAFRSGSI

-283 PLFHLPPDDVQRLED
+283 PLFHLSPDDRQRLED
-298 FNDELRDM
+298 FDDELFDM

-315 RPITALLLI
+315 RAITTVLLI
-324 ASFAMWLGGRRLIE
+324 AAFAAWLGGRRLIE
-338 RGLAWICLNRLPP
+338 RGLAWIALNRLPP

-364 LSTFLATAFAVQI
+364 LSTFLATAIAIQI

-387 LTPALTDLWD
+387 LTPSLTDLWD

-440 PGILAALLLMSGTL
+440 PSILAGLLLVSGTL

-485 SLLRSNRARSVLAAA
+485 SLLRANRARSALAAA

-523 VSLIAL
+523 ASLIAL
-529 LIGYV
+529 LIGYI

-569 SASLSTG
+569 SSSLSTG
-576 QQIKNLFA
+576 QQIKHLFA

-606 LIAAIALLTGGFGTT
+606 LIAAIALVTGGFGTT

-753 ISIAGVEGDIRRI
+753 VSIAGVEGDIRRI

-784 NSQLISQNLR
+784 NSQLISQNVR

-830 THEAILEKPAP
+830 EHPAILDKPAP

-893 MLVVQNMPAVEK
+893 MLVVQNMPAEEK

>member
-1 MCKLRNRLSGTENAS
+1 MS
-16 ERRSGAARAAS
+16 
-27 GRRRPDGTGLPRR
+27 
-40 FARAHTAGI
+40 
-49 AENGVRN
+49 
-56 RYNHAFRAPVT
+56 
-67 CYRANYRLPGAFRR
+67 
-81 PALSANRKHSMFIQR
+81 IQR

-120 FPAAASAPGASGT
+120 FPAAASAPVASGVG
-133 DASVPAISLNDA
+133 AAAPAISLPDA
-145 VAQLKQMQ
+145 IAQLKQMQ
-153 AEQDRI
+153 AELDRI

-164 TASNSKELDALGDA
+164 TASNSKELDALDDSA
-178 TQELST
+178 QELST
-184 DVAKLQSELVPQ
+184 DVAKLQSDLTPQ

-209 APAEGAAPETPA
+209 APAEGAAPEAPA
-221 VAKQRATLTARKTQL
+221 VAKQRAALDARKTQI

-244 DQKTNLA
+244 DQKTSLT
-251 NLTEQFAKLHRGL
+251 NLTEQFAKLHRSL
-264 LKNQLAFRSGGI
+264 LKNQLAFRSGSI

-283 PLFHLPPDDVQRLED
+283 PLFHLSPDDRQRLED
-298 FNDELRDM
+298 FDDELFDM

-315 RPITALLLI
+315 RAITTVLLI
-324 ASFAMWLGGRRLIE
+324 AAFAAWLGGRRLIE
-338 RGLAWICLNRLPP
+338 RGLAWIALNRLPP

-364 LSTFLATAFAVQI
+364 LSTFLATAIAIQI

-387 LTPALTDLWD
+387 LTPSLTDLWD

-440 PGILAALLLMSGTL
+440 PSILAGLLLVSGTL

-485 SLLRSNRARSVLAAA
+485 SLLRANRARSALAAA

-523 VSLIAL
+523 ASLIAL
-529 LIGYV
+529 LIGYI

-569 SASLSTG
+569 SSSLSTG
-576 QQIKNLFA
+576 QQIKHLFA

-606 LIAAIALLTGGFGTT
+606 LIAAIALVTGGFGTT

-753 ISIAGVEGDIRRI
+753 VSIAGVEGDIRRI

-784 NSQLISQNLR
+784 NSQLISQNVR

-830 THEAILEKPAP
+830 EHPAILDKPAP

-867 SSTKSDLLFEILK
+867 SSTKSDLLFQILK

-893 MLVVQNMPAVEK
+893 MLVVQNMPANDGPTPHES

>member
-1 MCKLRNRLSGTENAS
+1 MSI
-16 ERRSGAARAAS
+16 
-27 GRRRPDGTGLPRR
+27 P
-40 FARAHTAGI
+40 
-49 AENGVRN
+49 
-56 RYNHAFRAPVT
+56 
-67 CYRANYRLPGAFRR
+67 
-81 PALSANRKHSMFIQR
+81 R

-109 LQFAAIATASA
+109 LQFAAIATAAA
-120 FPAAASAPGASGT
+120 FPAAASAPGASGVGVPVPT
-133 DASVPAISLNDA
+133 ISVNDA
-145 VAQLKQMQ
+145 LAQLKQMQ
-153 AEQDRI
+153 LQQDRI

-164 TASNSKELDALGDA
+164 TATNSKELDELGDA
-178 TQELST
+178 TQELSA
-184 DVAKLQSELVPQ
+184 DVDKLQSELAPQ
-196 RAQVQ
+196 RTQVQ

-209 APAEGAAPETPA
+209 PPAPGASPETPA
-221 VAKQRATLTARKTQL
+221 VAQQRATLNARKTQI

-244 DQKTNLA
+244 DQKANLA
-251 NLTEQFAKLHRGL
+251 NLADQFAKLHRSL
-264 LKNQLAFRSGGI
+264 LRNQLAFRSGSI
-276 FSAQFWL
+276 FGAQFWL
-283 PLFHLPPDDVQRLED
+283 PLFHLAPEDVKRLD
-298 FNDELRDM
+298 AFDAELRDM
-306 LRSSWVPGQ
+306 LRSSWTPGQ
-315 RPITALLLI
+315 RAITTLLVL
-324 ASFAMWLGGRRLIE
+324 AAFAAWVGGRRVVE
-338 RGLAWICLNRLPP
+338 RGLAWVCLNRLPA
-351 TRLRRSALALSTA
+351 TRLRRSALALATA
-364 LSTFLATAFAVQI
+364 LSTLLATAVAVQI
-377 LYLAVARHYE
+377 LYLALARHYE
-387 LTPALTDLWD
+387 LTPAMSDLWD
-397 QFAKLAATCALIAG
+397 AFAKLAVTCALIAG
-411 LGRALLCTK
+411 LGRALLCTR

-429 ADPVALAMKPF
+429 ADSVALAMKPF
-440 PGILAALLLMSGTL
+440 PGVLAALLLVSGAL
-454 ESINRIVDTSLSVT
+454 ESINRIADTSLSVT
-468 LFGRGIVSLV
+468 LLGRGIVSLV

-485 SLLRSNRARSVLAAA
+485 SLLRANRVRSALAAA

-523 VSLIAL
+523 ASLGAL
-529 LIGYV
+529 LIGYI

-549 VLCATYILIQLTRDA
+549 VLCSVYILIQLTRDA

-569 SASLSTG
+569 SANLSTG
-576 QQIKNLFA
+576 KQIKHLFA
-584 LEDRHLD
+584 LDDRHLE
-591 QARTVLSGFGTSLLM
+591 QAHTVVSGLGTSLLM
-606 LIAAIALLTGGFGTT
+606 LVAAIALVTGGFGTT

-633 GSQRLQSL
+633 GGERLQRL
-641 NIMPDRILNA
+641 NIMPDRIMNA

-661 LRSLRRWLDGE
+661 LRSVRRWLDNE
-672 FMPALGMDTG
+672 FMPALGMDAG
-682 MRVSLITL
+682 MRVSLVTL

-708 VRWNNLAWIV
+708 VKWSNLAWIV

-753 ISIAGVEGDIRRI
+753 VSIAGVEGDIRRI

-784 NSQLISQNLR
+784 NSQLISQNVR

-806 TLVLTFPLNTD
+806 TLMLTFPLNTD

-830 THEAILEKPAP
+830 EHPAILDKPAP

-846 QLAPDGITLSV
+846 QLTADGITLSV
-857 TGYVSSPRIA
+857 TGYVASPRIA

-880 QLRAAGITLSSPQ
+880 QLRAAKITLSTPQ
-893 MLVVQNMPAVEK
+893 VLVVQNMPTSDGAAPHE

>member
-1 MCKLRNRLSGTENAS
+1 MS
-16 ERRSGAARAAS
+16 
-27 GRRRPDGTGLPRR
+27 
-40 FARAHTAGI
+40 
-49 AENGVRN
+49 
-56 RYNHAFRAPVT
+56 
-67 CYRANYRLPGAFRR
+67 
-81 PALSANRKHSMFIQR
+81 IQR
-96 LSTYARRIALIAL
+96 LSTYARRIALFAL

-120 FPAAASAPGASGT
+120 FPTAASAPGASGVG
-133 DASVPAISLNDA
+133 VPVPTISLGDA

-153 AEQDRI
+153 VQQDRI

-164 TASNSKELDALGDA
+164 NATNSKELDELGDA
-178 TQELST
+178 TQELSA
-184 DVAKLQSELVPQ
+184 DVDKLQSQLAPQ
-196 RAQVQ
+196 RTQVQ

-209 APAEGAAPETPA
+209 PPAPGASPETPA
-221 VAKQRATLTARKTQL
+221 VAQQRAALNARKAQI

-251 NLTEQFAKLHRGL
+251 NLNDQFSKLHRSL
-264 LKNQLAFRSGGI
+264 LKNQLAFRSGSI
-276 FSAQFWL
+276 FGAQFWL
-283 PLFHLPPDDVQRLED
+283 PLFHLSPDDVQRLDD

-306 LRSSWVPGQ
+306 LRSSWTPGQ
-315 RPITALLLI
+315 RALTTLLVI
-324 ASFAMWLGGRRLIE
+324 AALAAWLGGRRIVE
-338 RGLAWICLNRLPP
+338 RGLAWFCLNRLPP
-351 TRLRRSALALSTA
+351 TRLRRSALALATAFST
-364 LSTFLATAFAVQI
+364 LLATAVAVQI
-377 LYLAVARHYE
+377 LYLALARHAE
-387 LTPALTDLWD
+387 LTSSMTDLWD
-397 QFAKLAATCALIAG
+397 QFAKLAVTCALIAG

-440 PGILAALLLMSGTL
+440 PGVLAALLLMSGTL

-485 SLLRSNRARSVLAAA
+485 SILRANRVRSALAAS
-500 GEAPEQRST
+500 GEAPEDRST

-523 VSLIAL
+523 VSLGAL
-529 LIGYV
+529 LIGYI

-549 VLCATYILIQLTRDA
+549 VLCSVYIMTQLTRDA

-569 SASLSTG
+569 SSNLSTG
-576 QQIKNLFA
+576 KQIKHLFA
-584 LEDRHLD
+584 LDDRHLD
-591 QARTVLSGFGTSLLM
+591 QAHTVVSGLGTSLLM
-606 LIAAIALLTGGFGTT
+606 LVAAIALLTGGFGTT
-621 PGDLLDSAVAMI
+621 PSDLLDSAVAMI
-633 GSQRLQSL
+633 GGQRLQSL
-641 NIMPDRILNA
+641 NIMPDRIMNA

-661 LRSLRRWLDGE
+661 LRSVRRWLDSE
-672 FMPALGMDTG
+672 FMPALGMDAG

-708 VRWNNLAWIV
+708 VRWSNLAWIV

-753 ISIAGVEGDIRRI
+753 VSIAGVEGDIRRI

-784 NSQLISQNLR
+784 NSQLISQNVR

-806 TLVLTFPLNTD
+806 TLMLTFPLNTD

-830 THEAILEKPAP
+830 EHPAILDKPAP

-857 TGYVSSPRIA
+857 TGYVASPRIA
-867 SSTKSDLLFEILK
+867 SATKSDLLFEILK
-880 QLRAAGITLSSPQ
+880 QLRASQITLSTPQ
-893 MLVVQNMPAVEK
+893 MLVVQNMPAVDGSTRHE

>member
-1 MCKLRNRLSGTENAS
+1 M
-16 ERRSGAARAAS
+16 
-27 GRRRPDGTGLPRR
+27 
-40 FARAHTAGI
+40 
-49 AENGVRN
+49 
-56 RYNHAFRAPVT
+56 
-67 CYRANYRLPGAFRR
+67 
-81 PALSANRKHSMFIQR
+81 SMQR

-120 FPAAASAPGASGT
+120 FPSPASAPGASGVGVP
-133 DASVPAISLNDA
+133 VPAISLSDA
-145 VAQLKQMQ
+145 LAQLKQMQ
-153 AEQDRI
+153 VQQDRI

-164 TASNSKELDALGDA
+164 TATNSKELDELGDA
-178 TQELST
+178 TQELSA
-184 DVAKLQSELVPQ
+184 DVDKLQSQLVPQ
-196 RAQVQ
+196 RTQVQ

-209 APAEGAAPETPA
+209 PPAPGASPETPA
-221 VAKQRATLTARKTQL
+221 VAQQRAALNARKAQI
-236 DAALKQAA
+236 DAALKQVA
-244 DQKTNLA
+244 DQKTNLS
-251 NLTEQFAKLHRGL
+251 NLNDQFAKLHRSL
-264 LKNQLAFRSGGI
+264 LRNQLAFRSGSI
-276 FSAQFWL
+276 FGAQFWL
-283 PLFHLPPDDVQRLED
+283 PLFHLSPDDVRRLED

-306 LRSSWVPGQ
+306 LRSSWTPGQ
-315 RPITALLLI
+315 RAITTLLLI
-324 ASFAMWLGGRRLIE
+324 AALAAWLGGRRIVE
-338 RGLAWICLNRLPP
+338 RGLAWVCLNRLPP

-364 LSTFLATAFAVQI
+364 LATLLATAVAVQI
-377 LYLAVARHYE
+377 LYLALARHYE
-387 LTPALTDLWD
+387 LTPSMTDLWD
-397 QFAKLAATCALIAG
+397 QFAKLAVTCALIAG

-440 PGILAALLLMSGTL
+440 PGVLAALLLISGTI

-485 SLLRSNRARSVLAAA
+485 SILRANRVRSALAAS
-500 GEAPEQRST
+500 GEAPEDRST

-516 GVTLAIV
+516 GVTVAIV
-523 VSLIAL
+523 VSLVAL
-529 LIGYV
+529 LIGYI

-549 VLCATYILIQLTRDA
+549 VLCSVYILTQLTRDA

-569 SASLSTG
+569 SVNLSTG
-576 QQIKNLFA
+576 KQIKHLFA
-584 LEDRHLD
+584 LDDRHLD
-591 QARTVLSGFGTSLLM
+591 QAHTVVSGLGTSLLM
-606 LIAAIALLTGGFGTT
+606 LVAAIALLTGGFGTT
-621 PGDLLDSAVAMI
+621 PSDLLDSAVAMV
-633 GSQRLQSL
+633 GGQRLQSL
-641 NIMPDRILNA
+641 NIMPDRIMNA

-661 LRSLRRWLDGE
+661 LRSVRRWLDGE
-672 FMPALGMDTG
+672 FMPALGMDAG

-708 VRWNNLAWIV
+708 VKWSNLAWIV

-753 ISIAGVEGDIRRI
+753 VSIAGVEGDIRRI

-784 NSQLISQNLR
+784 NSQLISQNVR

-806 TLVLTFPLNTD
+806 TLMLTFPLNTD

-830 THEAILEKPAP
+830 EHPAILDKPAP

-880 QLRAAGITLSSPQ
+880 QLRAAKITLSTPQ
-893 MLVVQNMPAVEK
+893 MLVVQNMPSGDGAPRQES

>member
-1 MCKLRNRLSGTENAS
+1 MS
-16 ERRSGAARAAS
+16 
-27 GRRRPDGTGLPRR
+27 
-40 FARAHTAGI
+40 
-49 AENGVRN
+49 
-56 RYNHAFRAPVT
+56 
-67 CYRANYRLPGAFRR
+67 
-81 PALSANRKHSMFIQR
+81 IQR

-120 FPAAASAPGASGT
+120 FPAAASAPVASGVG
-133 DASVPAISLNDA
+133 AAAPAISLPDA
-145 VAQLKQMQ
+145 IAQLKQMQ
-153 AEQDRI
+153 AELDRI

-164 TASNSKELDALGDA
+164 TASNSKELDALDDSA
-178 TQELST
+178 QELST
-184 DVAKLQSELVPQ
+184 DVAKLQSDLTPQ

-209 APAEGAAPETPA
+209 APAEGAAPEAPA
-221 VAKQRATLTARKTQL
+221 VAKQRAALDARKTQI

-244 DQKTNLA
+244 DQKTSLA
-251 NLTEQFAKLHRGL
+251 NLTEQFAKLHRSL
-264 LKNQLAFRSGGI
+264 LKNQLAFRSGSI

-283 PLFHLPPDDVQRLED
+283 PLFHLSPDDRQRLED
-298 FNDELRDM
+298 FDDELFDM

-315 RPITALLLI
+315 RAITTVLLI
-324 ASFAMWLGGRRLIE
+324 AAFAAWLGGRRLIE
-338 RGLAWICLNRLPP
+338 RGLAWIALNRLPP

-364 LSTFLATAFAVQI
+364 LSTFLATAIAIQI

-387 LTPALTDLWD
+387 LTPSLTDLWD

-440 PGILAALLLMSGTL
+440 PSILAGLLLVSGTL
-454 ESINRIVDTSLSVT
+454 ESINRIVDTSPSVT

-485 SLLRSNRARSVLAAA
+485 SLLRANRARSALAAA

-523 VSLIAL
+523 ASLIAL
-529 LIGYV
+529 LIGYI

-569 SASLSTG
+569 SSSLSTG
-576 QQIKNLFA
+576 QQIKHLFA

-606 LIAAIALLTGGFGTT
+606 LIAAIALVTGGFGTT

-641 NIMPDRILNA
+641 NIMPDRIMNA

-753 ISIAGVEGDIRRI
+753 VSIAGVEGDIRRI

-784 NSQLISQNLR
+784 NSQLISQNVR

-830 THEAILEKPAP
+830 EHPAILDKPAP

-893 MLVVQNMPAVEK
+893 MLVVQNMPANEGPTPHES

>member
-1 MCKLRNRLSGTENAS
+1 MS
-16 ERRSGAARAAS
+16 
-27 GRRRPDGTGLPRR
+27 
-40 FARAHTAGI
+40 
-49 AENGVRN
+49 
-56 RYNHAFRAPVT
+56 
-67 CYRANYRLPGAFRR
+67 
-81 PALSANRKHSMFIQR
+81 IQR

-120 FPAAASAPGASGT
+120 FPAAASAPVASGVG
-133 DASVPAISLNDA
+133 AAAPAISLPDA
-145 VAQLKQMQ
+145 IAQLKQMQ
-153 AEQDRI
+153 AELDRI

-164 TASNSKELDALGDA
+164 TASNSKELDALDDSA
-178 TQELST
+178 QELST
-184 DVAKLQSELVPQ
+184 DVAKLQSDLTPQ

-209 APAEGAAPETPA
+209 APAEGAAPEAPA
-221 VAKQRATLTARKTQL
+221 VAKQRAALDARKTQI

-244 DQKTNLA
+244 DQKTSLA
-251 NLTEQFAKLHRGL
+251 NLTEQFAKLHRSL
-264 LKNQLAFRSGGI
+264 LKNQLAFRSGSI

-283 PLFHLPPDDVQRLED
+283 PLFHLSPDDRQRLED
-298 FNDELRDM
+298 FDDELFDM

-315 RPITALLLI
+315 RAITTVLLI
-324 ASFAMWLGGRRLIE
+324 AAFAAWLGGRRLIE
-338 RGLAWICLNRLPP
+338 RGLAWIALNRLPP

-364 LSTFLATAFAVQI
+364 LSTFLATAIAIQI

-387 LTPALTDLWD
+387 LTPSLTDLWD

-440 PGILAALLLMSGTL
+440 PSILAGLLLVSGTL
-454 ESINRIVDTSLSVT
+454 ESINRIVDISLSVT

-485 SLLRSNRARSVLAAA
+485 SLLRANRARSALAAA

-523 VSLIAL
+523 ASLIAL
-529 LIGYV
+529 LIGYI

-569 SASLSTG
+569 SSSLSTG
-576 QQIKNLFA
+576 QQIKHLFA

-606 LIAAIALLTGGFGTT
+606 LIAAIALVTGGFGTT

-753 ISIAGVEGDIRRI
+753 VSIAGVEGDIRRI

-784 NSQLISQNLR
+784 NSQLISQNVR

-830 THEAILEKPAP
+830 EHPAILDKPAP

-893 MLVVQNMPAVEK
+893 MLVVQNMPTEEK

>member
-1 MCKLRNRLSGTENAS
+1 MS
-16 ERRSGAARAAS
+16 
-27 GRRRPDGTGLPRR
+27 
-40 FARAHTAGI
+40 
-49 AENGVRN
+49 
-56 RYNHAFRAPVT
+56 
-67 CYRANYRLPGAFRR
+67 
-81 PALSANRKHSMFIQR
+81 IQR
-96 LSTYARRIALIAL
+96 LSTYARRIALFAL
-109 LQFAAIATASA
+109 LQFAAIATTSA
-120 FPAAASAPGASGT
+120 FPAAASAPGASGVG
-133 DASVPAISLNDA
+133 APVPTISLSDA

-153 AEQDRI
+153 VQQDRI

-164 TASNSKELDALGDA
+164 NAINRKELDGLGDA
-178 TQELST
+178 TQELSA
-184 DVAKLQSELVPQ
+184 DVEKLQSELAPQ
-196 RAQVQ
+196 RTQIQ

-209 APAEGAAPETPA
+209 PPAPGASPETPA
-221 VAKQRATLTARKTQL
+221 VAQQRATLNARKTQIE
-236 DAALKQAA
+236 AALKQAA

-251 NLTEQFAKLHRGL
+251 NLNDQFAKLHRGL
-264 LKNQLAFRSGGI
+264 LRNQLAFRSGSI
-276 FSAQFWL
+276 FGAQFWL
-283 PLFHLPPDDVQRLED
+283 PLFHLSPDDVQRLED

-306 LRSSWVPGQ
+306 LRSSWTPGQ
-315 RPITALLLI
+315 RAITTLLLI
-324 ASFAMWLGGRRLIE
+324 AALAVWLGGRRVVE
-338 RGLAWICLNRLPP
+338 RGLAWVCLNRLPP
-351 TRLRRSALALSTA
+351 TRLRRSALALVTA
-364 LSTFLATAFAVQI
+364 FATLLATAVAVQI
-377 LYLAVARHYE
+377 LYLALARHFE
-387 LTPALTDLWD
+387 LTPSMTDLWD
-397 QFAKLAATCALIAG
+397 QFAKLAVTCALIAG
-411 LGRALLCTK
+411 LGRALLCTR

-440 PGILAALLLMSGTL
+440 PGVLAALLLLSGTL

-478 VALTVGA
+478 VVLTVGA
-485 SLLRSNRARSVLAAA
+485 SILRANRVRAAIA
-500 GEAPEQRST
+500 ASGEAPEHRST

-523 VSLIAL
+523 VSLVAL
-529 LIGYV
+529 LIGYI

-549 VLCATYILIQLTRDA
+549 VLCSVYILTQLTRDA

-576 QQIKNLFA
+576 KQIKHLFA
-584 LEDRHLD
+584 LDDRHLD
-591 QARTVLSGFGTSLLM
+591 QAHTVVSGLGTSLLM
-606 LIAAIALLTGGFGTT
+606 LVAAIALLTGGFGTT
-621 PGDLLDSAVAMI
+621 PSDLLDSAVAMI
-633 GSQRLQSL
+633 GGQRLQNL
-641 NIMPDRILNA
+641 NIMPDRIMNA
-651 VIGFAIGFYL
+651 AIGFAIGFYL
-661 LRSLRRWLDGE
+661 LRSVRRWLDNE
-672 FMPALGMDTG
+672 FMPALGMDAG

-690 FTNVGYVLL
+690 FTNVGYVLV

-708 VRWNNLAWIV
+708 VKWSNLAWIV

-753 ISIAGVEGDIRRI
+753 VSIAGVEGDIRRI

-784 NSQLISQNLR
+784 NSQLISQNVR

-806 TLVLTFPLNTD
+806 TLMLTFPLNTD

-830 THEAILEKPAP
+830 EHTAILDKPAP

-846 QLAPDGITLSV
+846 QLTPDGITLSV
-857 TGYVSSPRIA
+857 TGYVASPRIA

-880 QLRAAGITLSSPQ
+880 QLRAAKITLSTPQ
-893 MLVVQNMPAVEK
+893 MLVVQNMPASDGATRHEP

>member
-1 MCKLRNRLSGTENAS
+1 M
-16 ERRSGAARAAS
+16 
-27 GRRRPDGTGLPRR
+27 
-40 FARAHTAGI
+40 
-49 AENGVRN
+49 
-56 RYNHAFRAPVT
+56 
-67 CYRANYRLPGAFRR
+67 
-81 PALSANRKHSMFIQR
+81 QR

-120 FPAAASAPGASGT
+120 FPSPASAPGASGVGVP
-133 DASVPAISLNDA
+133 VPAISLSDA
-145 VAQLKQMQ
+145 LAQLKHMQ
-153 AEQDRI
+153 VQQDRI

-164 TASNSKELDALGDA
+164 TATNSKELDELGDA
-178 TQELST
+178 TQELSA
-184 DVAKLQSELVPQ
+184 DVDKLQSQLVPQ
-196 RAQVQ
+196 RTQVQ

-209 APAEGAAPETPA
+209 PPAPGASPETPA
-221 VAKQRATLTARKTQL
+221 VAQQRAALNARKAQI
-236 DAALKQAA
+236 DAALKQVA
-244 DQKTNLA
+244 DQKTNLS
-251 NLTEQFAKLHRGL
+251 NLNDQFAKLHRSL
-264 LKNQLAFRSGGI
+264 LRNQLAFRSGSI
-276 FSAQFWL
+276 FGAQFWL
-283 PLFHLPPDDVQRLED
+283 PLFHLSPDDVRRLED

-306 LRSSWVPGQ
+306 LRSSWTPGQ
-315 RPITALLLI
+315 RAITTLLLI
-324 ASFAMWLGGRRLIE
+324 AALAAWLGGRRIVE
-338 RGLAWICLNRLPP
+338 RGLAWVCLNRLPP

-364 LSTFLATAFAVQI
+364 LATLLATAVAVQI
-377 LYLAVARHYE
+377 LYLALARHYE
-387 LTPALTDLWD
+387 LTPSMTDLWD
-397 QFAKLAATCALIAG
+397 QFAKLAVTCALIAG

-440 PGILAALLLMSGTL
+440 PGVLAALLLISGTI

-485 SLLRSNRARSVLAAA
+485 SILRANRVRSALAAS
-500 GEAPEQRST
+500 GEAPEDRST

-516 GVTLAIV
+516 GVTVAIV
-523 VSLIAL
+523 VSLVAL
-529 LIGYV
+529 LVGYI

-549 VLCATYILIQLTRDA
+549 VLCSVYILTQLTRDA

-569 SASLSTG
+569 SVNLSTG
-576 QQIKNLFA
+576 KQIKHLFA
-584 LEDRHLD
+584 LDDRHLD
-591 QARTVLSGFGTSLLM
+591 QAHTVVSGLGTSLLM
-606 LIAAIALLTGGFGTT
+606 LVAAIALLTGGFGTT
-621 PGDLLDSAVAMI
+621 PSDLLDSAVAMV
-633 GSQRLQSL
+633 GGQRLQSL
-641 NIMPDRILNA
+641 NIMPDRIMNA

-661 LRSLRRWLDGE
+661 LRSVRRWLDGE
-672 FMPALGMDTG
+672 FMPALGMDAG

-708 VRWNNLAWIV
+708 VKWSNLAWIV

-753 ISIAGVEGDIRRI
+753 VSIAGVEGDIRRI

-784 NSQLISQNLR
+784 NSQLISQNVR

-806 TLVLTFPLNTD
+806 TLMLTFPLNTD

-830 THEAILEKPAP
+830 EHPAILDKPAP

-880 QLRAAGITLSSPQ
+880 QLRAAKITLSTPQ
-893 MLVVQNMPAVEK
+893 MLVVQNMPSGDGAPRQES

>member
-1 MCKLRNRLSGTENAS
+1 MS
-16 ERRSGAARAAS
+16 
-27 GRRRPDGTGLPRR
+27 
-40 FARAHTAGI
+40 
-49 AENGVRN
+49 
-56 RYNHAFRAPVT
+56 
-67 CYRANYRLPGAFRR
+67 
-81 PALSANRKHSMFIQR
+81 IQR

-120 FPAAASAPGASGT
+120 FPAAASAPVASGVGAT
-133 DASVPAISLNDA
+133 APAISLPDA
-145 VAQLKQMQ
+145 IAQLKQMQ
-153 AEQDRI
+153 AELDRI

-164 TASNSKELDALGDA
+164 TASNSKELDALDDSA
-178 TQELST
+178 QELST
-184 DVAKLQSELVPQ
+184 DVAKLQSDLTPQ

-209 APAEGAAPETPA
+209 APAEGAAPEAPA
-221 VAKQRATLTARKTQL
+221 VAKQRAALDARKTQI

-244 DQKTNLA
+244 DQKTSLT
-251 NLTEQFAKLHRGL
+251 NLTEQFAKLHRSL
-264 LKNQLAFRSGGI
+264 LKNQLAFRSGSI

-283 PLFHLPPDDVQRLED
+283 PLFHLSPDDRQRLED
-298 FNDELRDM
+298 FDDELFDM

-315 RPITALLLI
+315 RAITTVLLI
-324 ASFAMWLGGRRLIE
+324 AAFAAWLGGRRLIE
-338 RGLAWICLNRLPP
+338 RGLAWIALNRLPP

-364 LSTFLATAFAVQI
+364 LSTFLATAIAIQI

-387 LTPALTDLWD
+387 LTPSLTDLWD

-440 PGILAALLLMSGTL
+440 PSILAGLLLVSGTL

-485 SLLRSNRARSVLAAA
+485 SLLRANRARSALAAA

-523 VSLIAL
+523 ASLIAL
-529 LIGYV
+529 LIGYI

-569 SASLSTG
+569 SSSLSTG
-576 QQIKNLFA
+576 QQIKHLFA

-606 LIAAIALLTGGFGTT
+606 LIAAIALVTGGFGTT

-753 ISIAGVEGDIRRI
+753 VSIAGVEGDIRRI

-784 NSQLISQNLR
+784 NSQLISQNVR

-830 THEAILEKPAP
+830 EHPAILDKPAP

-893 MLVVQNMPAVEK
+893 MLVVQNMPANEGPTPHES